1 MARAIITNFHGYTVQ
16 LDASG
21 SATRSGT
28 QVTVRIPWEVYGTGY
43 DVDAYIN
50 GDRVY
55 WKHAGD
61 ERHDASGTKT
71 IGPFTNYAG
80 GTLSYP
86 IKLWLEVAGGDDTSD
101 SDTVTITGVPAAQF
115 TVTFNANGG
124 NTPSMASKSVT
135 YGGTYGTL
143 ATCTRTGYTFD
154 GWYTAASGG
163 TKITSAST
171 VSITA
176 NQTLYA
182 HWTANSYTGTFDL
195 QGGKIGGSGEN
206 QTKTETFDSA
216 WVFPADPTRAGYTFA
231 GWYTSVSGG
240 TQVTGETIYST
251 AGPQTLYARW
261 TGNTVTCTYDA
272 RGGTVSPAS
281 KDVTVGGAYG
291 ELPTPVRAGYSFL
304 GWFTTVNG
312 TTQLTDTS
320 AVTATGNHTI
330 YAHWE
335 VQAILRIVEDGTVT
349 ATAAIYAVEGG
360 TVRQI
365 VGVYEVED
373 GVVHQGV

>member
-1 MARAIITNFHGYTVQ
+1 MAISWGSGPVCTSGVRTGNTTYRLYFKVTITAGQYDNTPFVVYSPNRGISGAVATGGGVSTWYEDYSDGVLGSKYQSQTMYLREYDKTGYIS
-16 LDASG
+16 SG
-21 SATRSGT
+21 SA
-28 QVTVRIPWEVYGTGY
+28 GY
-43 DVDAYIN
+43 
-50 GDRVY
+50 
-55 WKHAGD
+55 
-61 ERHDASGTKT
+61 T
-71 IGPFTNYAG
+71 I
-80 GTLSYP
+80 
-86 IKLWLEVAGGDDTSD
+86 
-101 SDTVTITGVPAAQF
+101 PAAQF

-124 NTPSMASKSVT
+124 TTPTASKTVS
-135 YGGTYGTL
+135 YGSTYGTL
-143 ATCTRTGYTFD
+143 PTCSRTGYTFD

-182 HWTANSYTGTFDL
+182 HWIANTYTGTFDL
-195 QGGKIGGSGEN
+195 QGGKISGSAASV
-206 QTKTETFDSA
+206 TKTETFDAA
-216 WVFPADPTRAGYTFA
+216 WVLPADPARDGYSFA
-231 GWYTSVSGG
+231 GWYTAPTGG
-240 TQVTGETIYST
+240 TRITGETVYDT
-251 AGPQTLYARW
+251 AANSTLYARW

-281 KDVTVGGAYG
+281 KDVTVGGTYG

-312 TTQLTDTS
+312 NTQLTDTS
-320 AVTATGNHTI
+320 TVTATANHTI

-335 VQAILRIVEDGTVT
+335 VQAILRIMDDGTVT

-365 VGVYEVED
+365 VAVYEVD
-373 GVVHQGV
+373 GGTVHQGV